1 MTKKI
6 VRVCDSSIK
15 EFNAGKGTLK
25 VQGLPFDID
34 YDINNSSE
42 VYINNEIL
50 EGARLI
56 SLNTDKVLIDIDE
69 VTNVTKAQ
77 RKALKDGSL
86 LVANGKVKGLE
97 CEITYNKVEK
107 EFYSNFN
114 IELVL
119 YN

>member
-1 MTKKI
+1 MKKI
-6 VRVCDSSIK
+6 VRVCDSSVK
-15 EFNAGKGTLK
+15 DYNAGKGTLK
-25 VQGLPFDID
+25 VQGLPFDIE
-34 YDINNSSE
+34 YDINNSEPVS
-42 VYINNEIL
+42 INNEVL
-50 EGARLI
+50 EGVRLI
-56 SLNTDKVLIDIDE
+56 KLNTEKVLIDIDD

-86 LVANGKVKGLE
+86 LVASGKIKGLD
-97 CEITYNKVEK
+97 CEITYNKEEK